1 MKNIISS
8 IIMTFIIIVISSH
21 MEISSVS
28 TLIEVAVGIITYL
41 TFNFILKEEM
51 FEYSLMFVK
60 QIIKRGD
67 KK

>member
-1 MKNIISS
+1 
-8 IIMTFIIIVISSH
+8 
-21 MEISSVS
+21 MEISPVS
-28 TLIEVAVGIITYL
+28 TFIEVAVGIITYL